1 MTVVPNPDG
10 DLFLAKWNSFY
21 SGVDDITAT
30 LGLIPVSGNDH
41 VVVLRMPLRR
51 EIRQPAGMFSAAAL
65 YGLADICG
73 TFLAMAH
80 VGNDSFPLAVQSS
93 INLVKN
99 TANGN
104 ATATSALVSAGRML
118 IVTETKVTDDAQR
131 LLATVVTTYVTPR

>member
-21 SGVDDITAT
+21 SRVDDITAT

-41 VVVLRMPLRR
+41 EVVLRMPLRR
-51 EIRQPAGMFSAAAL
+51 EIRQPVDMFSAAAL
-65 YGLADICG
+65 YSLADICG

-93 INLVKN
+93 INLR
-99 TANGN
+99 AN
-104 ATATSALVSAGRML
+104 
-118 IVTETKVTDDAQR
+118 
-131 LLATVVTTYVTPR
+131 PR